1 MYVHTCTHLTLTLN
15 TQSDAVTHKP
25 WISWPRGQKK
35 GEEEERDRERD
46 TEISDTGKLSCYS
59 KSLPLGLG
67 RKVENW

>member
-35 GEEEERDRERD
+35 GEEEERGRERERHRD
-46 TEISDTGKLSCYS
+46 
-59 KSLPLGLG
+59 LGYREAIVLL
-67 RKVENW
+67 